1 MALVLNAAV
10 NSHMVYKLGFYNW
23 HSILARE
30 NFELGLQFHC
40 AAVELG
46 PLWGGGGGGGG
57 EKEGEGKKISGQD
70 SLICL
75 LFTAE
80 VFPFSQTG

>member
-46 PLWGGGGGGGG
+46 PLWGGEGGGRRR
-57 EKEGEGKKISGQD
+57 ERKKNPWAR
-70 SLICL
+70 LPY
-75 LFTAE
+75 LFTIYCG
-80 VFPFSQTG
+80 SLSL

>member
-46 PLWGGGGGGGG
+46 PLWGGVRGG
-57 EKEGEGKKISGQD
+57 EEGGRGKKIPGQD